1 MNKLVTNLLK
11 NCRGS
16 SEIFQDKF
24 DGRSIANIAIVH
36 ARAIRIQNGRLQS
49 FLQVGCGYDGIQM
62 GALSVD
68 QGLGIEF
75 GGIGG
80 FLRNGNLFLEQV
92 VLPSRCPVSDYVMVK
107 YQ

>member
-1 MNKLVTNLLK
+1 
-11 NCRGS
+11 
-16 SEIFQDKF
+16 
-24 DGRSIANIAIVH
+24 
-36 ARAIRIQNGRLQS
+36 
-49 FLQVGCGYDGIQM
+49 M